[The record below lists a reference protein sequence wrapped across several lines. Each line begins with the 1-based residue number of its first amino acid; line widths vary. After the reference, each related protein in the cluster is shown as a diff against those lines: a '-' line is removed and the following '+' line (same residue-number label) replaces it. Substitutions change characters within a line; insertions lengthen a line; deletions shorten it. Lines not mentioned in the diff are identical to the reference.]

1 MNERMKWLRR
11 KKDDARAIRDD
22 SETYED
28 KLASRMRALPSV
40 QFDDAEAVEARIR
53 RMNYGAK
60 VEHRPAWMAVDDWEE
75 QADTA

>member
-1 MNERMKWLRR
+1 MKWLRR
-11 KKDDARAIRDD
+11 KKDDVARSTRDD
-22 SETYED
+22 YETYED

-40 QFDDAEAVEARIR
+40 EFDDPEAVEARIR